1 MPLFK
6 TNPLKYFTS
15 CLFWSNREPE
25 TQEQTNQAN
34 QENQSNQTNQTNQTN
49 QIKETTQTKE
59 IEIQKIRII
68 KWEETTAFTP
78 PITGGQVIKV
88 YDGDSITIAGYLPM
102 YNSPLFRFSVRLN
115 GIDTAEIKGKNEDE
129 KAAAKEARDALSKL
143 ILHKEI
149 VLKNVGTEKYGRVL
163 ADVYLDDLCIN
174 DWLISEHYAVKY
186 DGGTKIPPASW
197 LKYRL
202 TGEM

>member
-6 TNPLKYFTS
+6 IRNPFKY
-15 CLFWSNREPE
+15 LFSPKMENQEQIIIDESEPE
-25 TQEQTNQAN
+25 LKVTTQVT
-34 QENQSNQTNQTNQTN
+34 T
-49 QIKETTQTKE
+49 QIKE
-59 IEIQKIRII
+59 IEVQKIRII

-78 PITGGQVIKV
+78 PIAGGQVIKV

-115 GIDTAEIKGKNEDE
+115 GIDTPEIKGKNEDE
-129 KAAAKEARDALSKL
+129 KTAAKEARDALSNL

-149 VLKNVGTEKYGRVL
+149 ILKNVSTEKYGRIL
-163 ADVYLDDLCIN
+163 ADVYLDDLCVN
-174 DWLISEHYAVKY
+174 DWYIKEHYAVKY
-186 DGGTKIPPASW
+186 DGGTKISPASW

-202 TGEM
+202 TGDI

>member
-6 TNPLKYFTS
+6 IRNPFKKITNYLFSPTSEYEEQIIVDELESELKEST
-15 CLFWSNREPE
+15 EII
-25 TQEQTNQAN
+25 QTNQV
-34 QENQSNQTNQTNQTN
+34 TNQV
-49 QIKETTQTKE
+49 KE
-59 IEIQKIRII
+59 IEVQKIRII

-115 GIDTAEIKGKNEDE
+115 GIDTPEIKGKNEDE
-129 KAAAKEARDALSKL
+129 KTAAKEARDALSNL

-149 VLKNVGTEKYGRVL
+149 ILKNVSTEKYGRVL
-163 ADVYLDDLCIN
+163 ADVYLGDLCVN
-174 DWLISEHYAVKY
+174 DWLIKEHYAVKY
-186 DGGTKIPPASW
+186 DGGTKISPTSW
-197 LKYRL
+197 IKYRL
-202 TGEM
+202 TGDI

>member
-6 TNPLKYFTS
+6 IRNPLKKIANYLFSPTS
-15 CLFWSNREPE
+15 ENREQIIDEPE
-25 TQEQTNQAN
+25 PELK
-34 QENQSNQTNQTNQTN
+34 ESNQVN
-49 QIKETTQTKE
+49 QINQINQVKE
-59 IEIQKIRII
+59 IEVKKIRII

-115 GIDTAEIKGKNEDE
+115 GIDTPEIKGKNEDE
-129 KAAAKEARDALSKL
+129 KTAAKEARDALSKL

-149 VLKNVGTEKYGRVL
+149 ILKNVSTEKYGRVL

-174 DWLISEHYAVKY
+174 DWLINEHYAVKY
-186 DGGTKIPPASW
+186 DGGTKISPESW
-197 LKYRL
+197 IKYRL
-202 TGEM
+202 TGDI

>member
-1 MPLFK
+1 MSSFKIRNPFKKITKYLFSP
-6 TNPLKYFTS
+6 TTEYEEQIID
-15 CLFWSNREPE
+15 EPE
-25 TQEQTNQAN
+25 PEL
-34 QENQSNQTNQTNQTN
+34 
-49 QIKETTQTKE
+49 KELKE
-59 IEIQKIRII
+59 IEVQKIRII

-115 GIDTAEIKGKNEDE
+115 GIDTPEIKGKNEDE
-129 KAAAKEARDALSKL
+129 KAAAKEARDALSNL

-149 VLKNVGTEKYGRVL
+149 ILKNVSTEKYGRIL
-163 ADVYLDDLCIN
+163 ADVYLDDLCLN
-174 DWLISEHYAVKY
+174 DWLIKERYAVKY

-202 TGEM
+202 TSTF

>member
-25 TQEQTNQAN
+25 TQEQTNQ
-34 QENQSNQTNQTNQTN
+34 T
-49 QIKETTQTKE
+49 KETTQTKE

-163 ADVYLDDLCIN
+163 ADVYLDDLCVN

-186 DGGTKIPPASW
+186 DGGTKIPPSSW